1 MHAKCI
7 EKVYLFQILNTT
19 HYSDTNAVSSL
30 RSSRFL
36 LQTERA
42 KKHSWVEQKMRK
54 SGEGE
59 REEGGG
65 EDKRNRL

>member
-1 MHAKCI
+1 MSMHAKCI

-42 KKHSWVEQKMRK
+42 GKEALL
-54 SGEGE
+54 G
-59 REEGGG
+59 
-65 EDKRNRL
+65 